1 MVHYLAGLSFGTSL
15 RSANLARRRSLYCC
29 ERRWNIHTCPWLSD
43 SKSLLADVAYGLT
56 TLIHSICAGNGLKL
70 DLISKELRPG
80 SAIQETTAVHA
91 LLSCR
96 AKYLEAEVF
105 YQYQSQVMQ
114 KCLICRRTH
123 CSRYRTRS
131 QHRPPESRQ
140 YSRCRQ
146 FTALRR
152 KMKPSITD
160 RAVLNKDLQQR
171 NAAQHLFTLASLIAS
186 LEHSVDPIKPRQKM
200 AHLLETSN
208 PSLNTVTLP
217 IKAQP
222 IQKEPDHQ
230 LTPRQTSRLDE
241 EVVE

>member
-1 MVHYLAGLSFGTSL
+1 MRCFPVVRNIWKPRSFISIKAKSC
-15 RSANLARRRSLYCC
+15 RSASFAGEHIVRDIERGRSTARQ
-29 ERRWNIHTCPWLSD
+29 
-43 SKSLLADVAYGLT
+43 KV
-56 TLIHSICAGNGLKL
+56 GN
-70 DLISKELRPG
+70 
-80 SAIQETTAVHA
+80 T
-91 LLSCR
+91 
-96 AKYLEAEVF
+96 
-105 YQYQSQVMQ
+105 
-114 KCLICRRTH
+114 
-123 CSRYRTRS
+123 
-131 QHRPPESRQ
+131 
-140 YSRCRQ
+140 RCRQ